1 MRCPW
6 CPTEAAPRA
15 LHAHLSD
22 VHADAVQFGQRAG
35 RHYYTVECPECHAD
49 YEQQVKPRMADERFV
64 DEFRRE
70 IRMVAFDMLVNHL
83 LVEHDRPSEEETP

>member
-1 MRCPW
+1 M
-6 CPTEAAPRA
+6 
-15 LHAHLSD
+15 HAHLSD
-22 VHADAVQFGQRAG
+22 VHPDAVHFGQRAG
-35 RHYYTVECPECHAD
+35 RHYYAVECPVCHAG

-83 LVEHDRPSEEETP
+83 LAEHDRPNEEETQ